1 MCSTTSSWYSESCS
15 SLWWLRFPMRLDW
28 EQWRPSGIKCC
39 SDGCWWQDKKER
51 WEQTWSEF
59 VVTTIPTCFHKS
71 KCQLRLGLPL
81 SLDTKSRPQQPRT
94 STDEETFQWWWIE
107 ICLVKLLG
115 TKSQLQKSKT
125 TQLPVKYQSIKVRR
139 MLYEI
144 KAYIDIS

>member
-125 TQLPVKYQSIKVRR
+125 TQLPVKYQSSKMVNV
-139 MLYEI
+139 
-144 KAYIDIS
+144 